1 VTQQVGTPQ
10 PRRKSFAEQSM
21 GDLVRSLVL
30 LLLVV
35 GGVYWLGSLFTGE
48 EPRGVRA
55 VDYSALLADA
65 REAADYPVA
74 EPTSLGAEW
83 VPTSVDLSSGA
94 GTVRWH
100 LGYLSPRREY
110 VGLEQGDGAARVL
123 TGRYI
128 TGMAPG
134 GTVSVDGVPWRLY
147 TGETDSALVRR
158 GSGATTVVVGTAPA
172 AVLTEFAAS
181 LRPAP

>member
-10 PRRKSFAEQSM
+10 PRRKSFAEQST
-21 GDLVRSLVL
+21 GDLLRSLFV

-35 GGVYWLGSLFTGE
+35 GAVYGLGSLFTGE
-48 EPRGVRA
+48 EPRGVRP

-74 EPTSLGAEW
+74 APAGLGAGW
-83 VPTSVDLSSGA
+83 VPTSVDLRSGA

-100 LGYLSPRREY
+100 LGYLSPQREY
-110 VGLEQGDGAARVL
+110 VGLEQGDGASRRL
-123 TGRYI
+123 TGRYA
-128 TGMAPG
+128 GGLAPV
-134 GTVSVDGVPWRLY
+134 GTVSVAGAPWRLY
-147 TGETDSALVRR
+147 RGETDTALVRR
-158 GSGATTVVVGTAPA
+158 GAGATTVVVGTAPA
-172 AVLTEFAAS
+172 ATLTEFAES